1 MRRFFL
7 VGVMAVIAQ
16 ALIAQSEEVILKA
29 MKDELQRNAKELSLP
44 GYEKP
49 FFIMYGL
56 VDQKTMV
63 VSGTLGSIINSNEDE
78 NRYKSTTRILVGNY
92 EFNDESLEDNLFSQ
106 PNAMEIGLPLD
117 DDYWGI
123 RRSFWATTD
132 NVYRSAARHFEKHK
146 QTLKESGK
154 PLAELPHRWFGQVP
168 AQKMI
173 VTQPFVSVNRLE
185 WEAKVRELSG
195 LFKTV
200 PGITNSVVFVSFVQG
215 NRYMV
220 NTEGLEAKLPFS
232 HASITVFVQG
242 KEEGGKFLFDQI
254 SFEAKTLDK
263 LPAMAQLR
271 LEVEKLIKRVEEEK
285 KQPTLEEEYNG
296 PILLEGAA
304 VAQTFSST
312 LMAGREGLFASDNIA
327 KLKGFQFEDESV
339 SSEGKVG
346 KSIMNA
352 LISIKAKPRLKEYNG
367 VDLLGSFVLDNEGVS
382 PADELTLVENG
393 VLKNLLNNRTLTNA
407 NQTANGFANGPGVV
421 EVTVAQKDSD
431 KALRDKL
438 LAQAKKEGLT
448 FALILRDEASRG
460 GMMNA
465 YKVDVATGKEQL
477 VRNVNLRELGF
488 KTWKRILG
496 ASSTYVAHNLGGAGF
511 GREFGPNFTSW
522 IVPTAVLLEEGE
534 VQPMRMPSLKEEE
547 YITSP
552 LENK

>member
-7 VGVMAVIAQ
+7 LGLLSIIGHASV
-16 ALIAQSEEVILKA
+16 AQSEEVILKA

-44 GYEKP
+44 GYDKP

-56 VDQKTMV
+56 VDQKSIV
-63 VSGTLGSIINSNEDE
+63 VSGTLGSIINSNEDD

-92 EFNDESLEDNLFSQ
+92 EFNDESLEDNIFSQ

-154 PLAELPHRWFGQVP
+154 PLADLPHRWFGQVP

-173 VTQPFVSVNRLE
+173 VTQPFVNVNRLE
-185 WEAKVRELSG
+185 WETKVRELSG

-200 PGITNSVVFVSFVQG
+200 PSISNSVVFVSFVQG
-215 NRYMV
+215 HKYLV
-220 NTEGLEAKLPFS
+220 STEGLEAKLPFS
-232 HASITVFVQG
+232 NASITVFVQA

-254 SFEAKTLDK
+254 SFEARTLDK

-271 LEVEKLIKRVEEEK
+271 SEVEKLIKRMDEEK
-285 KQPTLEEEYNG
+285 KQPTLDEEYNG

-304 VAQTFSST
+304 VAQTFAST
-312 LMAGREGLFASDNIA
+312 LMGGREGLFASDNIA
-327 KLKGFQFEDESV
+327 KLKGFQFEDESF

-352 LISIKAKPRLKEYNG
+352 LISIKAKPKLKEYNG
-367 VDLLGSFVLDNEGVS
+367 VDLLGSFLLDNEGVI
-382 PADELTLVENG
+382 PPDELMLVENG

-421 EVTVAQKDSD
+421 EVTVAQKETD
-431 KALRDKL
+431 KVLRDKL
-438 LAQAKKEGLT
+438 LAQAKKEGLA

-496 ASSTYVAHNLGGAGF
+496 ASSTSAAHNLGGAGF
-511 GREFGPNFTSW
+511 GREFGPSFTSW

-534 VQPMRMPSLKEEE
+534 VQPVRMPSLKEEE

-552 LENK
+552 IANK